1 MKKIIAVVSV
11 LLFLLGT
18 AGCARNQ
25 NTGYEE
31 IDPEYGTASRT
42 SLTVSLY
49 YANSAGTHLVAE
61 TRTIEIPVNARID
74 TTILEELIKGPSSS
88 NPEMTALI
96 NKATKVVS
104 ITDSA
109 DVLIVTL
116 SSDFL
121 EWGDEATQYSKYLAV
136 YSIVNTLVE
145 ASGAA
150 RVQLLV
156 DEESSGTGQR
166 VQKDQVGVSGEG
178 VLDTLGRNG
187 GIVLTPGITVN
198 NLLETVRS
206 RDYASAYAY
215 VTHGSKTPDIASF
228 QTAVSES
235 KLTLESF
242 SVGEVIV
249 GGDGK
254 TATVMVDYTIRSQDG
269 NQTERTNIP
278 FSIEKENGIWR
289 MPYESFKEMFI
300 ES

>member
-18 AGCARNQ
+18 AGCAQNQ

-31 IDPEYGTASRT
+31 IDPEHGAASRT

-121 EWGDEATQYSKYLAV
+121 EWGDEAMQYSKYLAV

-198 NLLETVRS
+198 NLLEAVRS

-215 VTHGSKTPDIASF
+215 ITHGSKTPDAASF

-235 KLTLESF
+235 KLALESF

-249 GGDGK
+249 GGDGE

-269 NQTERTNIP
+269 NQNERTNIP

-289 MPYESFKEMFI
+289 MPYENFKEMFI

>member
-31 IDPEYGTASRT
+31 IDPEYGAASRT

>member
-31 IDPEYGTASRT
+31 IDPEYGAASRT

-215 VTHGSKTPDIASF
+215 VTHGSKTPDAASF
-228 QTAVSES
+228 QAAVSES
-235 KLTLESF
+235 KLALESF